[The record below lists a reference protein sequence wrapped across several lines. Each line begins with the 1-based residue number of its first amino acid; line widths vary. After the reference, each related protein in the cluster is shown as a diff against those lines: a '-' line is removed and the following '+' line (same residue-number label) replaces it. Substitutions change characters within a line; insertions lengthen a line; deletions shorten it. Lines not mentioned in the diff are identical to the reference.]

1 MALASVADATPV
13 GAARL
18 SDAAFRTLFEQHPD
32 ALLLV
37 DPFADAF
44 LAANRRAGELL
55 RWPPDQLIA
64 MRPSRLHAGERGA
77 LVVFTQEVLETGE
90 AWARGL
96 GCQGGDGTRILVEYR
111 ARRLDLQGR
120 ACVLIAARDLATQRQ
135 REARSDADDYVRSG
149 LSEWRRVERLFASIE
164 TENRLILRAA
174 GEGIYGVDAAGI
186 TTFVNPAAEQMLG
199 WRADELVGRGMHQ
212 TVHHS
217 HADGG
222 RYPDAHCPI
231 YAAFREGAVQRRD
244 DEVFWRKDGTC
255 FPVEYTSTPILD
267 RGNLVGAV
275 VVFRDI
281 SDRREAEQR
290 LQSALAELSA
300 LKRRLE
306 LENDYL
312 QEEFREASNYHQ
324 IVGDSRAVREVLY
337 KVELVAP
344 TDAPV
349 LITGESGTGKELIA
363 RAIHTASQRGDRPLI
378 RVNCAAVPK
387 DLFESEFFGHARGA
401 FTGAVAER
409 VGRFELADGG
419 TLFLDEVGEIPLELQ
434 SKLLRVLQEG
444 EFERVG
450 EGRTRRVDLRIVAA
464 TNRRLEEEAEA
475 GRFRADLF
483 YRLNVFPI
491 ESVPL
496 RQRPEDIP
504 LLAAHFLTKAA
515 RRFGRQGLRLSRA
528 DVAAMQDYGWPGN
541 VRELENLIERAVI
554 VSTGE
559 RLIIDL
565 PGRRPERT
573 PFAPALSPGA
583 EGETPPEMV
592 IDTGTEHA
600 WDPSGTGADGLD
612 RGGLGPQVPRNEQE
626 RVALERRMIEQ
637 ALAASGGKVFGP
649 GGAAERLGLK
659 PTTLASRIKRH
670 GIQVRL

>member
-1 MALASVADATPV
+1 MTMTATSLAKMADATGSLPDL
-13 GAARL
+13 AF
-18 SDAAFRTLFEQHPD
+18 DALFDQNPD

-37 DPFADAF
+37 DPFTDAF
-44 LAANRRAGELL
+44 LAANARACQLL
-55 RWPPDQLIA
+55 RWPLEQLMA
-64 MRPSRLHAGERGA
+64 MRPSALHVGERGA
-77 LVVFTQEVLETGE
+77 LVVFTQEVLEDGE

-96 GCQGGDGTRILVEYR
+96 GCQAGDGTRILVEYR
-111 ARRLDLQGR
+111 ARRLDLHGR
-120 ACVLIAARDLATQRQ
+120 LCLLIAVRDMASQRR

-149 LSEWRRVERLFASIE
+149 LSEWRRVEKLFASIE

-174 GEGIYGVDAAGI
+174 GEGIYGVDAAGM

-199 WRADELVGRGMHQ
+199 WRADELVGHGMHQ
-212 TVHHS
+212 TVHHT
-217 HADGG
+217 HANGSAYADEQ
-222 RYPDAHCPI
+222 CPI

-255 FPVEYTSTPILD
+255 FPVEYTSTPIVD
-267 RGNLVGAV
+267 RGNVVGAV

-290 LQSALAELSA
+290 LQSALEELSV

-312 QEEFREASNYHQ
+312 QEEFREASNYYQ
-324 IVGDSRAVREVLY
+324 IVGDSRAVREVLN

-363 RAIHTASQRGDRPLI
+363 RAIHTASRRGDRPLI

-387 DLFESEFFGHARGA
+387 DLFESEFFGHVKGA

-434 SKLLRVLQEG
+434 SKLLRALQEG

-464 TNRRLEEEAEA
+464 TNRRLDQEAAA
-475 GRFRADLF
+475 GRFRTDLF

-515 RRFGRQGLRLSRA
+515 RRFGREGLRLSRG
-528 DVAAMQDYGWPGN
+528 DVEALQGYSWPGN

-565 PGRRPERT
+565 PRPRLDSSGL
-573 PFAPALSPGA
+573 PAGGPQGAADTRQRDTSMLSA
-583 EGETPPEMV
+583 
-592 IDTGTEHA
+592 GTELA
-600 WDPSGTGADGLD
+600 AV
-612 RGGLGPQVPRNEQE
+612 VPENEQE
-626 RVALERRMIEQ
+626 RIALERRMIEQ
-637 ALAASGGKVFGP
+637 ALAASGGKVFGA

-659 PTTLASRIKRH
+659 PTTLASRIKRY
-670 GIQVRL
+670 GIEKQR

>member
-1 MALASVADATPV
+1 MSSVVVPARAQWPIPAEGTALLQEADLRA
-13 GAARL
+13 
-18 SDAAFRTLFEQHPD
+18 LFEHQPD
-32 ALLLV
+32 ALLLW
-37 DPFADAF
+37 DPRTDEL
-44 LAANRRAGELL
+44 LAANARACQLL
-55 RWPPDQLIA
+55 KMPAAALRST
-64 MRPSRLHAGERGA
+64 RPSMLHRGERGA
-77 LVVFTQEVLETGE
+77 LVAFTQEVLETGE
-90 AWARGL
+90 AWTRGL
-96 GCQGGDGTRILVEYR
+96 GVQCGHGARLPVEYR
-111 ARRLDLQGR
+111 AQRLSIGGR
-120 ACVLIAARDLATQRQ
+120 ECVLAVVRDLASQKR
-135 REARSDADDYVRSG
+135 RETRSEADDYVRSG
-149 LSEWRRVERLFASIE
+149 FSEWRRVEQLFASIE

-174 GEGIYGVDAAGI
+174 GEGIYGVDANGL
-186 TTFVNPAAEQMLG
+186 TTFINPAAEQMLG
-199 WRADELVGRGMHQ
+199 WRAEELVGCEMHR

-217 HADGG
+217 HADGSA
-222 RYPDAHCPI
+222 YSDAHCPI

-244 DEVFWRKDGTC
+244 NEVFWRKDGTC
-255 FPVEYTSTPILD
+255 FSVEYTSTPILD

-290 LQSALAELSA
+290 LQTALAELSA

-324 IVGDSRAVREVLY
+324 IVGDSRAVREVLR

-387 DLFESEFFGHARGA
+387 DLFESEFFGHVRGA

-450 EGRTRRVDLRIVAA
+450 DERTRRVDIRIVAA
-464 TNRRLEEEAEA
+464 TNRRLDAEASA

-496 RQRPEDIP
+496 RERPEDIP
-504 LLAAHFLTKAA
+504 LLATHFLSKAA
-515 RRFGRQGLRLSRA
+515 RRFGREGLRLSRA
-528 DVAAMQDYGWPGN
+528 DVEAMQRYRWPGN

-559 RLIIDL
+559 RLMIDL
-565 PGRRPERT
+565 PTGLIGQPLAKTGSGPDDLDGATGSGGNHLPTEAGVA
-573 PFAPALSPGA
+573 AP
-583 EGETPPEMV
+583 
-592 IDTGTEHA
+592 
-600 WDPSGTGADGLD
+600 PS
-612 RGGLGPQVPRNEQE
+612 NEQE
-626 RVALERRMIEQ
+626 RLFLERRMIEQ
-637 ALAASGGKVFGP
+637 ALAASGGKVFGA
-649 GGAAERLGLK
+649 GGAAQRLGLK
-659 PTTLASRIKRH
+659 PTTLASRIKRY
-670 GIQVRL
+670 GIRKPL

>member
-44 LAANRRAGELL
+44 LAVNTRAGELL
-55 RWPPDQLIA
+55 RWSPDQLIA

-464 TNRRLEEEAEA
+464 TNRRLEQEAEA

-504 LLAAHFLTKAA
+504 LLAAHFLSKAA

-573 PFAPALSPGA
+573 LFAPASSPGA

-592 IDTGTEHA
+592 IDTGT
-600 WDPSGTGADGLD
+600 GAEGVD

-670 GIQVRL
+670 GIQARR

>member
-1 MALASVADATPV
+1 MTMTVNRLAGVADF
-13 GAARL
+13 RL
-18 SDAAFRTLFEQHPD
+18 LFEHHPD
-32 ALLLV
+32 ALLLL
-37 DPFADAF
+37 DPFADTF
-44 LAANRRAGELL
+44 LAANVRACQLL
-55 RWPPDQLIA
+55 RWPFDELMA
-64 MRPSRLHAGERGA
+64 MRPSALHVGERGA
-77 LVVFTQEVLETGE
+77 LVVFTQEVLEIGE

-96 GCQGGDGTRILVEYR
+96 GCQGGDGARILVEYR
-111 ARRLDLQGR
+111 ARRLDLDGR
-120 ACVLIAARDLATQRQ
+120 ACVLIAVRDLIAQRQ
-135 REARSDADDYVRSG
+135 REAHSDADHYVRSG
-149 LSEWRRVERLFASIE
+149 LSEWRRVEQLFASIE

-199 WRADELVGRGMHQ
+199 WRAAELVGRGMHQ

-217 HADGG
+217 HANGSCYAD
-222 RYPDAHCPI
+222 DDCPI

-244 DEVFWRKDGTC
+244 DEVFWRKDGGC
-255 FPVEYTSTPILD
+255 FPVEYTSTPIVD

-290 LQSALAELSA
+290 LQGALEELSA
-300 LKRRLE
+300 LKHRLE

-349 LITGESGTGKELIA
+349 LIAGESGTGKELIA
-363 RAIHTASQRGDRPLI
+363 RAIHTASRRGDRPLI

-387 DLFESEFFGHARGA
+387 DLFESEFFGHVKGA

-419 TLFLDEVGEIPLELQ
+419 TLFLDEIGEIPLELQ

-450 EGRTRRVDLRIVAA
+450 EGRTRQVDLRIVAA
-464 TNRRLEEEAEA
+464 TNRRLDQEAEA

-528 DVAAMQDYGWPGN
+528 DVAAMQDYAWPGN

-573 PFAPALSPGA
+573 LFPLTEARGVGEAWAESRSEPRLGSRAGPESDDFGGGNGA
-583 EGETPPEMV
+583 EFASPAPTP
-592 IDTGTEHA
+592 
-600 WDPSGTGADGLD
+600 S
-612 RGGLGPQVPRNEQE
+612 NEQE
-626 RVALERRMIEQ
+626 RIAIERRMIEQ
-637 ALAASGGKVFGP
+637 SLADSGGKVSGP

-670 GIQVRL
+670 GIQKR

>member
-1 MALASVADATPV
+1 MTVTRLVKVADASGSLP
-13 GAARL
+13 
-18 SDAAFRTLFEQHPD
+18 DATFCVLFQQHPD
-32 ALLLV
+32 ALLLL

-44 LAANRRAGELL
+44 LAANARACELL
-55 RWPPDQLIA
+55 RWPPDRLMA
-64 MRPSRLHAGERGA
+64 MCPSALHAGELGA

-96 GCQGGDGTRILVEYR
+96 GCQGGDGARILVEYR
-111 ARRLDLQGR
+111 ARRLDLNGH
-120 ACVLIAARDLATQRQ
+120 ACLLISVRDLVTQRR

-149 LSEWRRVERLFASIE
+149 LSEWRRVEQLFASIE

-199 WRADELVGRGMHQ
+199 WRADDLVGRGMHQ

-217 HADGG
+217 HADGSC
-222 RYPDAHCPI
+222 YADDDCPI

-244 DEVFWRKDGTC
+244 DEVFWRKDGCC
-255 FPVEYTSTPILD
+255 FPVEYTSTPIVD

-290 LQSALAELSA
+290 LQSALEELST

-363 RAIHTASQRGDRPLI
+363 RAIHTASRRGERPLI

-387 DLFESEFFGHARGA
+387 DLFESEFFGHVKGA

-419 TLFLDEVGEIPLELQ
+419 TLFLDEIGEIPLELQ

-464 TNRRLEEEAEA
+464 TNRRLNEEAEA
-475 GRFRADLF
+475 GCFRADLF

-528 DVAAMQDYGWPGN
+528 DVAAMQDYAWPGN

-565 PGRRPERT
+565 PGRRPERSL
-573 PFAPALSPGA
+573 FAQAELQPRPQAEPAGGAALATNDTEGAALLPG
-583 EGETPPEMV
+583 
-592 IDTGTEHA
+592 
-600 WDPSGTGADGLD
+600 
-612 RGGLGPQVPRNEQE
+612 NEEE
-626 RVALERRMIEQ
+626 RIALERRMIEQ
-637 ALAASGGKVFGP
+637 ALAASAGKVFGP

-659 PTTLASRIKRH
+659 PTTLASRIKRY
-670 GIQVRL
+670 GLQKPR